1 MNKTKY
7 ILLCKDL
14 NSLFREVSKR
24 DEVIPCLQS
33 INIIKEN
40 TQYYLNSLL
49 KLNNNF
55 FFIKIFFNFILNLL
69 KFFLYFFLILFSKIL
84 FKKISKNTKEIIF
97 LSHGFSYNKINDV
110 YFKNIKN
117 NLKKKK
123 VLTIYI
129 NQKNTFN
136 KFNLKKDFING
147 SNLNLKKLIF
157 IFCLVLQNFFYVLF
171 KMFKTNLSKK
181 NYLYLLSNVC
191 SPTSL
196 YNFIIVYET
205 IQILKNTNA
214 KYLFYTF
221 EGFVYEKYLISILK
235 KNNLNV
241 NSFGYQH
248 TGLSLYNNSIL
259 KLSSKKYLPNKI
271 LTISEKDKQR
281 IIYKL
286 KFHQIINIGK
296 KLQNSNIKL
305 NKWKILTEKKIN
317 CLILY
322 ENNFDEINNFL
333 NNLNILSSKINFT
346 IRSHPLFE
354 KDLHKIKYLDKLKIS
369 APSKNI
375 AKDFLRNNL
384 IIYKSSTLVF
394 EAINYGL
401 LPLRLKTVYFD
412 ENPLSGIMKKNEV
425 RDINFL
431 KNLDN
436 IINLNN
442 KKKINFLINTN
453 YNSSNIS
460 LLKNIK

>member
-1 MNKTKY
+1 M
-7 ILLCKDL
+7 
-14 NSLFREVSKR
+14 
-24 DEVIPCLQS
+24 
-33 INIIKEN
+33 
-40 TQYYLNSLL
+40 
-49 KLNNNF
+49 
-55 FFIKIFFNFILNLL
+55 
-69 KFFLYFFLILFSKIL
+69 
-84 FKKISKNTKEIIF
+84 IS
-97 LSHGFSYNKINDV
+97 
-110 YFKNIKN
+110 
-117 NLKKKK
+117 
-123 VLTIYI
+123 
-129 NQKNTFN
+129 
-136 KFNLKKDFING
+136 
-147 SNLNLKKLIF
+147 
-157 IFCLVLQNFFYVLF
+157 
-171 KMFKTNLSKK
+171 
-181 NYLYLLSNVC
+181 
-191 SPTSL
+191 
-196 YNFIIVYET
+196 
-205 IQILKNTNA
+205 A
-214 KYLFYTF
+214 
-221 EGFVYEKYLISILK
+221 
-235 KNNLNV
+235 
-241 NSFGYQH
+241 

-384 IIYKSSTLVF
+384 IIYKSSTLFF

-401 LPLRLKTVYFD
+401 LPLRLKTVYID

>member
-1 MNKTKY
+1 
-7 ILLCKDL
+7 
-14 NSLFREVSKR
+14 
-24 DEVIPCLQS
+24 
-33 INIIKEN
+33 
-40 TQYYLNSLL
+40 
-49 KLNNNF
+49 
-55 FFIKIFFNFILNLL
+55 
-69 KFFLYFFLILFSKIL
+69 
-84 FKKISKNTKEIIF
+84 
-97 LSHGFSYNKINDV
+97 
-110 YFKNIKN
+110 
-117 NLKKKK
+117 
-123 VLTIYI
+123 
-129 NQKNTFN
+129 
-136 KFNLKKDFING
+136 
-147 SNLNLKKLIF
+147 
-157 IFCLVLQNFFYVLF
+157 
-171 KMFKTNLSKK
+171 MFKTNLSKK

-375 AKDFLRNNL
+375 AKDF
-384 IIYKSSTLVF
+384 
-394 EAINYGL
+394 
-401 LPLRLKTVYFD
+401 
-412 ENPLSGIMKKNEV
+412 
-425 RDINFL
+425 
-431 KNLDN
+431 
-436 IINLNN
+436 
-442 KKKINFLINTN
+442 
-453 YNSSNIS
+453 
-460 LLKNIK
+460 